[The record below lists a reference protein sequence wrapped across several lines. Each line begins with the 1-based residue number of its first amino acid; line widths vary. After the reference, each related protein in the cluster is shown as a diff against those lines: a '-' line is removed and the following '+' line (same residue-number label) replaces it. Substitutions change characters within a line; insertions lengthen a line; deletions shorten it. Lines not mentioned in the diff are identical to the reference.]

1 MLKVVES
8 FSGIGSQVKAL
19 KNIGLEHEIIA
30 TIDWDINAI
39 IAYDIIH
46 NGKPIIEEYKTLSR
60 DELLNILKKFKLSS
74 NGKDPLTLAGLKKMS
89 KIELEYLLAAI
100 KRSRNLTSITE
111 VKGSDLPN
119 EIDLFTY
126 SFPCQDLSIAGA
138 WHGNNSG
145 INRDANNRSGMLW
158 EVERILFER
167 QKLNLNM
174 PKFLLMENVS
184 NILSNT
190 HKKNFNEWKE
200 ILSNMGYLNI
210 VYSLNAED
218 FGIPQKRKRV
228 YMLSIQYK
236 DDDTKRVL
244 EEYIENND
252 LNNALYR
259 SMLNINHKKIEDIL
273 RIDYNSNKIYREEAD
288 KSQPNNTPS
297 RVKIYEE
304 NDKIYNGESEFIDKI
319 STITTKQDRNPN
331 SGVIDYNNGIEG
343 KAKFRYLTPRECFMF
358 MGFDEED
365 FQALM
370 DNDFYVRGD
379 KKFFAESKLY
389 KLAGNSIV
397 VNVLEYIFKQV
408 DYINKNIL
416 MKKF

>member
-1 MLKVVES
+1 MLRVVES

-19 KNIGLEHEIIA
+19 KNIGVEHEIVA

-46 NGKPIIEEYKTLSR
+46 NGKPNLQEYKTLSKN
-60 DELLNILKKFKLSS
+60 ELVEILKKYKLSS
-74 NGKDPLTLAGLKKMS
+74 NGKEPLTLSGLKRMS
-89 KIELEYLLAAI
+89 KIELEHLLAAI
-100 KRSRNLTSITE
+100 KRSKNLTSITE
-111 VKGSDLPN
+111 VKGSDLPK

-145 INRDANNRSGMLW
+145 IDRNANNRSGMLW

-167 QKLNLNM
+167 RNSKLEL

-190 HKKNFNEWKE
+190 HKKNFNEWKS
-200 ILSNMGYLNI
+200 ILEEMGYFNV
-210 VYSLNAED
+210 VYTLNAQD

-236 DDDTKRVL
+236 NENVKKIL
-244 EEYIENND
+244 EEYINNNN
-252 LNNALYR
+252 LNDGFYR
-259 SMLNINHKKIEDIL
+259 DKLNIKQKKIDEIL
-273 RIDYNSNKIYREEAD
+273 RIDYDKNDIYREEANN
-288 KSQPNNTPS
+288 SQPNNTPS
-297 RVKIYEE
+297 RIKIYEE
-304 NDKIYNGESEFIDKI
+304 NDRIYDGNNKFIDII

-331 SGVIDYNNGIEG
+331 SGVIDYNSGIID
-343 KAKFRYLTPRECFMF
+343 KCRFRYLTPRECFML
-358 MGFDEED
+358 MGFDEKD
-365 FQALM
+365 FQILV
-370 DNDFYVRGD
+370 DNDFYIG
-379 KKFFAESKLY
+379 KNKNFFVYSKLY

-408 DYINKNIL
+408 EYINDNIL
-416 MKKF
+416 N

>member
-1 MLKVVES
+1 MLRVVES

-19 KNIGLEHEIIA
+19 KNIGVEHEIVA

-46 NGKPIIEEYKTLSR
+46 NGKPNLQEYKTLSKN
-60 DELLNILKKFKLSS
+60 ELVEILKKYKLSS
-74 NGKDPLTLAGLKKMS
+74 NGKEPLALSGLKRMS
-89 KIELEYLLAAI
+89 KIELEHLLAAI
-100 KRSRNLTSITE
+100 KRSKNLTSITE
-111 VKGSDLPN
+111 VKGSDLPK

-145 INRDANNRSGMLW
+145 IDRNANNRSGMLW

-167 QKLNLNM
+167 RNSKLEL

-190 HKKNFNEWKE
+190 HKKNFNEWKS
-200 ILSNMGYLNI
+200 ILEEMGYFNV
-210 VYSLNAED
+210 VYTLNAQD

-236 DDDTKRVL
+236 NENVKKIL
-244 EEYIENND
+244 EEYINNNN
-252 LNNALYR
+252 LNDGFYR
-259 SMLNINHKKIEDIL
+259 DKLNIKQKRIDEIL
-273 RIDYNSNKIYREEAD
+273 RIDYDKNDIYREEANN
-288 KSQPNNTPS
+288 SQPNNTPS
-297 RVKIYEE
+297 RIKIYEE
-304 NDKIYNGESEFIDKI
+304 NDRIYDGNNKFIDII

-331 SGVIDYNNGIEG
+331 SGVIDYNSGIID
-343 KAKFRYLTPRECFMF
+343 KCKFRYLTPRECFML
-358 MGFDEED
+358 MGFDEKD
-365 FQALM
+365 FQILV
-370 DNDFYVRGD
+370 DNDFYIR
-379 KKFFAESKLY
+379 KNKNFFVYSKLY

-408 DYINKNIL
+408 EYINKNIL
-416 MKKF
+416 K